1 MQPFLED
8 IRRLCEAGDATTALD
23 LIDLWLADNPTD
35 TEARL
40 LRAEICLSAQQNY
53 TYIGQLLINPN
64 FAEDARVEELRQ
76 RSSERAWNLVAQG
89 REHLRSRYPDE
100 ALECFDQAMAL
111 LPFDVV
117 IPLAAGLAL
126 IRNGAPETLAAH
138 SPFEESRRRL
148 NPTVLANKIEHYLR
162 LVIAQTE
169 PDVRPFEVAATMLL
183 KHWLAQNKL
192 TPEAFN
198 LLTRF
203 PQPTPTT
210 LELQS
215 ALNLRVLALAEQTV
229 AYLLRIGLSTQAN
242 TLLTQCAKAK
252 ITSARL
258 DLLMAE
264 RCGDQPGLSGQALAA
279 YRRALAKQT
288 GGKAPVITSEAARSL
303 LVALKGMQITC
314 RHCGKT
320 VPPDSALCPFCET
333 SLIQHKLRM
342 DDYPD
347 VSEAALA
354 HIGMGD
360 VLAAQGEREQA
371 FDHYRR
377 AGDLLPEHSPALNLL
392 NTLHERLT
400 VEAAVTPDREP
411 LQIIRALDERGINA
425 EVLARISRV
434 NERQPDEWLVL
445 LPAQRARLI
454 RTLIAAD
461 HLKLAGETLALAF
474 APESK
479 LAIKLCQQLN
489 AAVDQA
495 VKAALIDVQNQSPET
510 GIAIASQALDL
521 RADAR
526 LYHTRG
532 LLRLQTGADLA
543 ALDDFYAAA
552 AHAREDDQRYAARK
566 AAALVLER
574 RWDVSGARAILDL
587 LDPSD
592 VDVCSAYDRL
602 ERRERG
608 EPVVLT
614 EQVADGVMED
624 TLMRRSLPPY
634 THGYFAL
641 AVREVGYVGGEA
653 WAHRLIAAN
662 FEFVRVLGA
671 LRNVTGDAVFALR
684 MISQP
689 HHQIPERGTLTLALL
704 VRVSAQNA
712 DDARA
717 RALQLWTDIHAILP
731 LAQENV
737 YVFEPVVDGGELQA
751 LLTPFEI
758 AHAAE
763 IARREQDEV
772 YAPFVAGTLDL
783 HNLYWML
790 LRQSAPAM
798 ISIHLK
804 PTNLLP
810 WERGAA
816 LYSDSA
822 GEPSSEIY
830 GFSELPAFDHA
841 DQPRALAQLWE
852 QLQIQQMRMNSLNS
866 AYLLRIYVAGSAGTS
881 QLLPEMAAAALF
893 ASQQVNG
900 QIGGSEIMRAGS
912 AGEFVVITRN
922 LSALD
927 VETWTAYEPRLRVL
941 VGEREAGQ
949 VFRLPIPNAEGV
961 PGMALLEGKPVVPPA
976 GMPDSGIRLGM
987 SVARV
992 KGVPLPI
999 TQAQE
1004 DRRRHTYIVGKT
1016 GMGKSTLLM
1025 TLILQDIEAGR
1036 GVFLL
1041 DPHGDLAED
1050 VLARIPANR
1059 TNDVIVLDPS
1069 DSERPLGLNILDA
1082 ESEADQH
1089 RIVNEFIGLL
1099 IRLYDP
1105 HNQAIVGPIFQQ
1117 TVRNAMLAAMALPD
1131 GTLIDVYRLLSDDQ
1145 YIQRV
1150 LPYIHDPLVRNYWQ
1164 DITAKMNGASDR
1176 WKAELLPYLL
1186 SKFSRFVEDSTLR
1199 RMIGQPRTSID
1210 WSAVMDEGKI
1220 VLVNLAKGQIG
1231 QENSQFIGSLV
1242 LSQMLQAAFK
1252 RGEMPLARRRDFYL
1266 YIDEVQNYSTP
1277 LLATMLSE
1285 GRKFG
1290 VILTIANQF
1299 LHQLDNGIRE
1309 AVFGNVGSLVAFRV
1323 GTQDASA
1330 LAPEFY
1336 PVFNPGDL
1344 LNLPQFTACVKLLID
1359 GVAARPFSLR
1369 TFPAMLAPDHALA
1382 EAIRER
1388 SRQRY
1393 GTDIA
1398 VVQAEIQKKF

>member
-1 MQPFLED
+1 L
-8 IRRLCEAGDATTALD
+8 
-23 LIDLWLADNPTD
+23 
-35 TEARL
+35 
-40 LRAEICLSAQQNY
+40 
-53 TYIGQLLINPN
+53 
-64 FAEDARVEELRQ
+64 
-76 RSSERAWNLVAQG
+76 
-89 REHLRSRYPDE
+89 
-100 ALECFDQAMAL
+100 
-111 LPFDVV
+111 
-117 IPLAAGLAL
+117 
-126 IRNGAPETLAAH
+126 TL
-138 SPFEESRRRL
+138 
-148 NPTVLANKIEHYLR
+148 
-162 LVIAQTE
+162 
-169 PDVRPFEVAATMLL
+169 
-183 KHWLAQNKL
+183 
-192 TPEAFN
+192 EAFN

-203 PQPTPTT
+203 PEPTPAT

-215 ALNLRVLALAEQTV
+215 ALNQRVLALAEQTV
-229 AYLLRIGLSTQAN
+229 AYLLRIGFSIQAN
-242 TLLTQCAKAK
+242 TLLIQCAKAK

-258 DLLMAE
+258 DLLTAE
-264 RCGDQPGLSGQALAA
+264 RRADQPGLSGQALAA

-288 GGKAPVITSEAARSL
+288 SGKAPTITTEAARSL

-320 VPPDSALCPFCET
+320 VPLDSALCPFCET
-333 SLIQHKLRM
+333 SLLQRKLHM
-342 DDYPD
+342 DEYPD
-347 VSEAALA
+347 ASEAALA

-360 VLAAQGEREQA
+360 VLVVMGERDQA
-371 FDHYRR
+371 LDHYQR
-377 AGDLLPEHSPALNLL
+377 AGDLLPDHSRALHLL
-392 NTLHERLT
+392 NTLHE
-400 VEAAVTPDREP
+400 
-411 LQIIRALDERGINA
+411 QIIVKTVSTPEREVQQIVWALDEQGVSA
-425 EVLARISRV
+425 EVVARISRI
-434 NERQPDEWLVL
+434 NQRQPDEWQALAA
-445 LPAQRARLI
+445 AQRARLM
-454 RTLIAAD
+454 RRLIEAAQ
-461 HLKLAGETLALAF
+461 LKLADETLAVAF
-474 APESK
+474 TAQSK
-479 LAIKLCQQLN
+479 LGNKLRQQLDS
-489 AAVDQA
+489 AVDQ
-495 VKAALIDVQNQSPET
+495 VVETALIDMEQQAPEL
-510 GIAIASQALDL
+510 GIAVASQALDL
-521 RADAR
+521 WADAR
-526 LYHTRG
+526 LYQARG
-532 LLRLQTGADLA
+532 RLRLQTGADLA
-543 ALDDFYAAA
+543 ALEDFYAAV
-552 AHAREDDQRYAARK
+552 AHARDADQRYAARK

-574 RWDVSGARAILDL
+574 RWNVSGARAILDL
-587 LDPSD
+587 LDPND
-592 VDVCSAYDRL
+592 VDVRSAYDRL
-602 ERRERG
+602 GRRERG
-608 EPVVLT
+608 EPFVLT
-614 EQVADGVMED
+614 TQVADGVMED
-624 TLMRRSLPPY
+624 TLLRRSLPPY

-641 AVREVGYVGGEA
+641 ALREVGYAGGDT
-653 WAHRLIAAN
+653 WAQKLINAN

-671 LRNVTGDAVFALR
+671 LRNVMGDAVFVLR

-689 HHQIPERGTLTLALL
+689 HYQIPERGSLTLTLL
-704 VRVSAQNA
+704 VRVSAQGE
-712 DDARA
+712 DEARD

-737 YVFEPVVDGGELQA
+737 YVFEPVVDGDELQA
-751 LLTPFEI
+751 LLTPF
-758 AHAAE
+758 AVTHAAE
-763 IARREQDEV
+763 IARRAQAEV
-772 YAPFVAGTLDL
+772 YAPFVPETLDL

-790 LRQSAPAM
+790 LRQVAPAM

-804 PTNLLP
+804 PTHLLP

-816 LYSDSA
+816 LYGDSA
-822 GEPSSEIY
+822 RESAGEIY
-830 GFSELPAFDHA
+830 GFPELPAPSDHL

-852 QLQIQQMRMNSLNS
+852 RLEFQEMQMHSLNA

-893 ASQQVNG
+893 AAQQVNG
-900 QIGGSEIMRAGS
+900 QLGGSEIIRAGS
-912 AGEFVVITRN
+912 PDEFAVITRN

-927 VETWTAYEPRLRVL
+927 VEAWSVDEPRLRSL
-941 VGEREAGQ
+941 VGEYEAGQ

-976 GMPDSGIRLGM
+976 GMPECGIRLGM
-987 SVARV
+987 SVARI

-1059 TNDVIVLDPS
+1059 AGDVIVLDPS

-1082 ESEADQH
+1082 ASEADQH
-1089 RIVNEFIGLL
+1089 RVVNEFIGLL
-1099 IRLYDP
+1099 MRLYDP

-1117 TVRNAMLAAMALPD
+1117 TVRNAMLAAMALPG

-1150 LPYIHDPLVRNYWQ
+1150 LPYIHDPLVRTYWQ
-1164 DITAKMNGASDR
+1164 EITAKMDSASAH

-1210 WSAVMDEGKI
+1210 WGAVMDEGKI
-1220 VLVNLAKGQIG
+1220 VLVNLAKGHIG

-1252 RGEMPLARRRDFYL
+1252 RGELPLARRKEFYL

-1323 GTQDASA
+1323 GAQDAPA

-1336 PVFNPGDL
+1336 PVFNSGDL

-1359 GVAARPFSLR
+1359 GMAARPFSLR
-1369 TFPAMLAPDHALA
+1369 TFPAMLAPDYGRA